1 MSIYNINDYGAH
13 PNSAEPS
20 TEAIARAIHAAS
32 EAGGGTVYVPS
43 GHYQTGAIFMKSN
56 IELQLSPEL
65 SLASAL
71 ILTIIRW

>member
-32 EAGGGTVYVPS
+32 EAGEEQFMFLPGTIR
-43 GHYQTGAIFMKSN
+43 QA
-56 IELQLSPEL
+56 LS
-65 SLASAL
+65 S
-71 ILTIIRW
+71 